1 MFAWSNLEHKVA
13 HRDLRESGGSHC
25 HWTHAGKLA
34 SPTPL
39 CIALA
44 WLRDGSRPPVPLGS
58 KPHRNYL
65 ELAPAEPLPEA
76 GKAAPHDGTLT
87 SKPEPAAAAEQAL
100 LQPPWPA
107 DGPVAAAPLAAA
119 AAAASADASF
129 EIHQASRHGH
139 PAKPDL

>member
-13 HRDLRESGGSHC
+13 HRDLRESGGSHG
-25 HWTHAGKLA
+25 HWTHAGETGVAEAALQCPCMAQGWLA
-34 SPTPL
+34 
-39 CIALA
+39 AAGAA
-44 WLRDGSRPPVPLGS
+44 WLKAAPQ
-58 KPHRNYL
+58 L

-119 AAAASADASF
+119 AAAASAGASF
-129 EIHQASRHGH
+129 EAHQSSQHGH
-139 PAKPDL
+139 LPKPYL

>member
-1 MFAWSNLEHKVA
+1 MP
-13 HRDLRESGGSHC
+13 
-25 HWTHAGKLA
+25 GKLV
-34 SPTPL
+34 SPKPL
-39 CIALA
+39 CNALA

-58 KPHRNYL
+58 KLHRNYL
-65 ELAPAEPLPEA
+65 ELAPAAPLPEA
-76 GKAAPHDGTLT
+76 GKAAPHDGTPT

-129 EIHQASRHGH
+129 EVHQASRHGH